1 MGVPLS
7 NMAIFPK
14 TNQRRRQKPH
24 NKSRGQSLV
33 EVAIALPFLL
43 ILFSGLVEF
52 GFMLNHYVSLTD
64 ATRETARYFSN
75 FDPFDPDQANGDNII
90 NYYVPAAGLLKGKL
104 EPDLTLESGI
114 QSTRR
119 IILDPAADDIVISVF
134 SICNG
139 SVVARFPT
147 AGDYRWRGNDTSRFT
162 NADIENRLVGAAP
175 ATGIVLVE
183 VFYDYH
189 MTLALPFITD
199 YILNPVTLYSYTIMP
214 VSAAE
219 PVSCP

>member
-1 MGVPLS
+1 MGMLDYK
-7 NMAIFPK
+7 MAIFPK
-14 TNQRRRQKPH
+14 ISPMKPKPRRKPT
-24 NKSRGQSLV
+24 GQSLV

-75 FDPFDPDQANGDNII
+75 ADPFNTDGSDNYATFYEI
-90 NYYVPAAGLLKGKL
+90 AAGHLKGQL
-104 EPDLTLESGI
+104 EPDLTLESGV

-119 IILDPAADDIVISVF
+119 IILDPAADDIVVSVF

-139 SVVARFPT
+139 AVVARYP
-147 AGDYRWRGNDTSRFT
+147 AGGSYHWTNNDSSRFT
-162 NADIENRLVGAAP
+162 NEEIQNRLVGTAP
-175 ATGIVLVE
+175 ATGILLVE

-189 MTLALPFITD
+189 MTLALPWITAV
-199 YILNPVTLYSYTIMP
+199 IPNPVPLYSYTIMP

-219 PVSCP
+219 PTTCL

>member
-1 MGVPLS
+1 
-7 NMAIFPK
+7 MAIFPK
-14 TNQRRRQKPH
+14 NNQRRPKPFH
-24 NKSRGQSLV
+24 KSRGQSLV

-75 FDPFDPDQANGDNII
+75 FDPFDVDQPNGDNII
-90 NYYVPAAGLLKGKL
+90 NYYVPAAELLKGKL

-139 SVVARFPT
+139 NVVARYPT
-147 AGDYRWRGNDTSRFT
+147 AGDYHWAGNHTSRFT
-162 NADIENRLVGAAP
+162 DAEIANRAGQASAAP
-175 ATGIVLVE
+175 ASGIVLVE
-183 VFYDYH
+183 VFYNYH

-219 PVSCP
+219 PPCP